1 MYFNSNVFE
10 YHKKTGGNIMT
21 EDLKL
26 ILGDGTFSLKFE
38 EDTVIKRDGEMSQE
52 SICNAI
58 LEEKILEYYQKEKR

>member
-1 MYFNSNVFE
+1 
-10 YHKKTGGNIMT
+10 MT